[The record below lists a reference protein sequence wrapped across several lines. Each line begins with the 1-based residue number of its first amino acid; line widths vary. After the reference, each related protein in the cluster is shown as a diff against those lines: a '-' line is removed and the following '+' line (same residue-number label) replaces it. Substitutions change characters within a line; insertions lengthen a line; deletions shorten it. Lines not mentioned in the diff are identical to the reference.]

1 MLRRSLILSICLFAV
16 SQVFSQTN
24 GKVETVSKDVGPI
37 RSSLAYAEV
46 LLRKTELL
54 AEIEA
59 YLADYTEENPKVID
73 TRFELSILAKDIDRI
88 YAVRPSETGK
98 LTQALGKLIVRR
110 AALEVDVSRLLR
122 SYNKDHPNVKR
133 AKQRVKV
140 FESAIKEILG

>member
-1 MLRRSLILSICLFAV
+1 MLCAILPPRRGLPSPAPPPV
-16 SQVFSQTN
+16 
-24 GKVETVSKDVGPI
+24 
-37 RSSLAYAEV
+37 RSSPAYAEV

-73 TRFELSILAKDIDRI
+73 TRLELNTLTKDIDRI

-110 AALEVDVSRLLR
+110 AALEADFSRLLR
-122 SYNKDHPNVKR
+122 TYSKDHPEVKR